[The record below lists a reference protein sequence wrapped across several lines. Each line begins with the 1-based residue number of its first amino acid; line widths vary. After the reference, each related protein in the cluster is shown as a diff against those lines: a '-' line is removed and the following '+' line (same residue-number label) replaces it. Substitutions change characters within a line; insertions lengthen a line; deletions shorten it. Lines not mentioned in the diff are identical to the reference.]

1 MHAPRTLLKDVFL
14 IPAGSY
20 LKIADATVTEHQY
33 WKAEEQVAQRK
44 VDAASVKAETKQ
56 LLIEAVDRRLV
67 SDVRIGAF

>member
-1 MHAPRTLLKDVFL
+1 MLPLPK
-14 IPAGSY
+14 
-20 LKIADATVTEHQY
+20 HQY

-67 SDVRIGAF
+67 RRCAYWRFFERRY